1 MITIARYLPL
11 KVPRQAFRGFA
22 IPGKQAIASRPLTV
36 NRKPTLEKSLSASF
50 DLLIRQHPIPLLRA
64 INLRVL
70 IRDKDDSLRRDAA
83 LVVGNPSRLAI
94 RLLRL
99 LYRHTHRHSDI
110 DMQLLSSRILQMQQ
124 LPFPYRVAAV
134 QLTSLL
140 QGSIH
145 IIHIIHINGSLKE
158 EAFRIR
164 ILTGAVIISE
174 SVIMNRTDRQ
184 LSFQPLAC
192 LLHRLFITSIYAGNC
207 LLPTYLRNHTLQPRL
222 CYQVVIDI
230 QGLGRIQSSHIA
242 LACRIQSHYLYCS
255 HAISSLKCLALPFI
269 SIISL

>member
-1 MITIARYLPL
+1 MITIIRYLPL
-11 KVPRQAFRGFA
+11 EVSRQAFRGFA
-22 IPGKQAIASRPLTV
+22 IPGKQAIASRPLSI
-36 NRKPTLEKSLSASF
+36 NRKPTLEESLSAGF

-64 INLRVL
+64 VNLRVL

-83 LVVGNPSRLAI
+83 LIVGNPSRLTI

-99 LYRHTHRHSDI
+99 LDGHAHRHTDI

-124 LPFPYRVAAV
+124 LPLPNRVAAV

-145 IIHIIHINGSLKE
+145 ILYIIHINSRLKE
-158 EAFRIR
+158 EAFRHR
-164 ILTGAVIISE
+164 ILTRAVIIPE
-174 SVIMNRTDRQ
+174 LRIMNGTDRQ

-192 LLHRLFITSIYAGNC
+192 LLHRLFITSIYAGNR

-222 CYQVVIDI
+222 CYQGVIDI

-242 LACRIQSHYLYCS
+242 LACRI
-255 HAISSLKCLALPFI
+255 
-269 SIISL
+269 

>member
-1 MITIARYLPL
+1 M
-11 KVPRQAFRGFA
+11 
-22 IPGKQAIASRPLTV
+22 
-36 NRKPTLEKSLSASF
+36 N
-50 DLLIRQHPIPLLRA
+50 LLIRQHPIPLLRA
-64 INLRVL
+64 VNLGVL

-99 LYRHTHRHSDI
+99 LYRHAHRHTDI

-124 LPFPYRVAAV
+124 FPFPYRVAAV

-140 QGSIH
+140 QCSIH
-145 IIHIIHINGSLKE
+145 ILHIIHINSRLKE
-158 EAFRIR
+158 ETFRHR
-164 ILTGAVIISE
+164 ILTRSVIIPE
-174 SVIMNRTDRQ
+174 LRIMNGTDRQ

-192 LLHRLFITSIYAGNC
+192 LLHRLFITSIYAGDS

-222 CYQVVIDI
+222 CYQGVIDI

-242 LACRIQSHYLYCS
+242 LACRI
-255 HAISSLKCLALPFI
+255 
-269 SIISL
+269 